1 MHVARAMYI
10 ISIKYIYTFIYTIE
24 FDGSTGL
31 SGSRLFGHAECW
43 KVNNNVNTGWYQDW
57 IRQVSGV
64 IVIDCEILI
73 I

>member
-1 MHVARAMYI
+1 MWHVHVY
-10 ISIKYIYTFIYTIE
+10 YIYKIYLHIYLHNIE

-31 SGSRLFGHAECW
+31 SGSRLFGLAECW
-43 KVNNNVNTGWYQDW
+43 EVNNNVNTSRYQDW

-64 IVIDCEILI
+64 IVIDYEILI